1 MTQSTAVGG
10 RCQAICGAR
19 EGGERFRGR
28 EKKRP
33 RCDGEAKKRGRV
45 QGGIGEFLSHMVNKM
60 LTTRHFFLRDL
71 AAPNLPR
78 RQVAGIRRPGVMT
91 SVPTT
96 AYSLLISTVFGIR

>member
-45 QGGIGEFLSHMVNKM
+45 QGGLSEFLTHMVNKM
-60 LTTRHFFLRDL
+60 LTMRNILLCDL
-71 AAPNLPR
+71 ADSP
-78 RQVAGIRRPGVMT
+78 PGRHDGRANDR
-91 SVPTT
+91 VPP
-96 AYSLLISTVFGIR
+96 LISTLFGIR